1 MRNYTLT
8 GALAK
13 SQEPL
18 HPDRLL
24 PAEPGER
31 AIARRLYDAV
41 RDLPVISPHG
51 HVDPRLL
58 LDNEPFPDPATLF
71 VTPGHYVTR
80 LLASPCGR
88 RPCGPP
94 WTPGTG
100 VQELPPGGIGAP
112 FRCRGDLQGLEDSA
126 DGGCADSV
134 AEFQQL
140 ALDRL
145 VSPAVVLGGEP
156 FDQRGDLGA
165 DRGPSRPVRVGP
177 LAGTSGIRKVRGR
190 RS

>member
-1 MRNYTLT
+1 MA
-8 GALAK
+8 ALAK

-71 VTPGHYVTR
+71 VTPGRYVTR

-88 RPCGPP
+88 RPCGSASLEARGDGA
-94 WTPGTG
+94 WVCRNCRQVVSVRRFGA
-100 VQELPPGGIGAP
+100 GGI
-112 FRCRGDLQGLEDSA
+112 FRALKTRRMVDALTRWPSFSSSPWIGWYPQPLF
-126 DGGCADSV
+126 SV
-134 AEFQQL
+134 ASRSISAAIS
-140 ALDRL
+140 ALIGDR
-145 VSPAVVLGGEP
+145 
-156 FDQRGDLGA
+156 R
-165 DRGPSRPVRVGP
+165 VRCG
-177 LAGTSGIRKVRGR
+177 
-190 RS
+190 